1 MICDQ
6 NMLVTYQAH
15 QKIFYDQNA
24 YFCHK
29 ICADHSSLFI
39 LTDLKECHKTQSM
52 DDYTGATQDT
62 TRHKSLL
69 PSDMART
76 RISHGKSR
84 FYFIAYSLYIVYIGI
99 TLQICGQAHLQL
111 PIKPNAY
118 NKTTDIAKKY
128 IKKILKIKLCTVMAK
143 SQQKTKP
150 HIYMESNSIYSLS
163 SLLQSCCIVPS
174 RSAASF
180 LFSHRHFNR
189 LR

>member
-76 RISHGKSR
+76 EELESGMANPGFISLHT
-84 FYFIAYSLYIVYIGI
+84 AYI
-99 TLQICGQAHLQL
+99 
-111 PIKPNAY
+111 
-118 NKTTDIAKKY
+118 
-128 IKKILKIKLCTVMAK
+128 
-143 SQQKTKP
+143 
-150 HIYMESNSIYSLS
+150 
-163 SLLQSCCIVPS
+163 
-174 RSAASF
+174 
-180 LFSHRHFNR
+180 
-189 LR
+189 